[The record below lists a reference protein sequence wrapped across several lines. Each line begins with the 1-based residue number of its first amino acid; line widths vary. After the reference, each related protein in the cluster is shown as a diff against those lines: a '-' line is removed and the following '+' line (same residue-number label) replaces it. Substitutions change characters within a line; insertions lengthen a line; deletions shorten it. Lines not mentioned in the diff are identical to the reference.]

1 MRTVTLILTSFFMCI
16 LHIVISPMISIFGA
30 KVDFVLI
37 SIVLTAMYTVK
48 WYPPVLCAVYSGL
61 IVDIVTQP
69 GTYINTGMYLFL
81 GIVAAAASLILHST
95 SFFSAG
101 AQVLIGAGAKHILYV
116 FVLYVLRLS
125 ENLTLATFLH
135 GVPSALYSGV
145 VAIGFY
151 FVYKG
156 IFMLPYMQ
164 DKKENEGR
172 FLS

>member
-1 MRTVTLILTSFFMCI
+1 MRTFTLILVSFVMCI
-16 LHIVISPMISIFGA
+16 FHIVLSPVIAIFGA
-30 KVDFVLI
+30 KIDFILI
-37 SIVLTAMYTVK
+37 SIILTAMFTVK

-81 GIVAAAASLILHST
+81 GIVASVAALIFRSS

-101 AQVLIGAGAKHILYV
+101 AGVLLGAGIKHLLYV

-125 ENLTLATFLH
+125 EALTLATFLH
-135 GVPSALYSGV
+135 GVPSALYSGI
-145 VAIGFY
+145 VAVGFY

-156 IFMLPYMQ
+156 IFALPFMQ
-164 DKKENEGR
+164 EKKENEGR